1 MAAEVI
7 AIASDHAGVEV
18 KSVLIDDIVAAG
30 LGVIDLGTHGQ
41 ESVDYPDF
49 ADTLAVEIY
58 SGRAGRGVLICG
70 TGIGMSMAANRKSF
84 IRAALCHGTT
94 EARLARQ
101 HNNASGR
108 ARRCLPKHGRRQCHE
123 TDAEGCRYNR
133 RALPPVP

>member
-30 LGVIDLGTHGQ
+30 LGVIELGTHGQ

-70 TGIGMSMAANRKSF
+70 TGIGMSMV
-84 IRAALCHGTT
+84 CHV
-94 EARLARQ
+94 
-101 HNNASGR
+101 ASSC
-108 ARRCLPKHGRRQCHE
+108 AV
-123 TDAEGCRYNR
+123 TDPCVASADGE
-133 RALPPVP
+133 